1 MFVALESKEGGAILQ
16 AFDYAAARSVD
27 EAVSLLAQHGDQAR
41 VLAGGTDVIVQVRE
55 GRRQLRLLVDIKGIP
70 EANQLSHHPTQG
82 LTIGAAVPCYKIYE
96 NQDIAAAYPG
106 LIDAVSLV
114 GGIQIQGRASV
125 GGNLCNASPAAD
137 TIPALIVHRAMCE
150 IAGPHGRREV
160 AVEQFCTGPGRTVLE
175 SGEFLV
181 ALRIPAPPP
190 NFGAQYLRFIPRNE
204 MDIAVVGAGAS
215 VVLNGEHTSFVS
227 ARVALGAVAPTPLLV
242 EGAAAVL
249 AGKPVSDDTIQQAA
263 EAAQAAARPIDD
275 MRGTAQ
281 YRRHLVGV
289 LTRRALRGAIQRA
302 KER

>member
-1 MFVALESKEGGAILQ
+1 LQ

-27 EAVSLLAQHGDQAR
+27 EAVSLLAQQGDQAR
-41 VLAGGTDVIVQVRE
+41 VLAGGTDIIVQVRE
-55 GRRQLRLLVDIKGIP
+55 GRRKVATLVDIKSIP
-70 EANQLSHHPTQG
+70 EANHLTFDATQG
-82 LTIGAAVPCYKIYE
+82 LTIGAAVPCYQIYGH
-96 NQDIAAAYPG
+96 QDIAAAYPG

-137 TIPALIVHRAMCE
+137 TIPALIVHNAICV
-150 IAGPHGRREV
+150 IAGPNGRREIP
-160 AVEQFCTGPGRTVLE
+160 VEQFCTGPGRTALQD
-175 SGEFLV
+175 GEFLV
-181 ALRIPAPPP
+181 ALRMPPP
-190 NFGAQYLRFIPRNE
+190 PANFGAQYLRFIPRNE

-215 VVLNGEHTSFVS
+215 VELNRDHSAFVS
-227 ARVALGAVAPTPLLV
+227 GRVALGAVAPTPLLV
-242 EGAAAVL
+242 DTAAAAL

-275 MRGTAQ
+275 MRGTAA

>member
-1 MFVALESKEGGAILQ
+1 MIVTSSKEGGGFLQ

-27 EAVSLLAQHGDQAR
+27 EAVSLLAQQGDQAR
-41 VLAGGTDVIVQVRE
+41 VLAGGTDIIVQVRE
-55 GRRQLRLLVDIKGIP
+55 GRRKVATLVDIKGIS
-70 EANQLSHHPTQG
+70 EVNQLTYDATQG
-82 LTIGAAVPCYKIYE
+82 LTIGAAVPCYRIYGH
-96 NQDIAAAYPG
+96 QDVAAAYPG

-137 TIPALIVHRAMCE
+137 TIPALIVHSAVCV
-150 IAGPHGRREV
+150 IAGPNGRREIP
-160 AVEQFCTGPGRTVLE
+160 VEQFCTGPGRTALQN
-175 SGEFLV
+175 GEFLV
-181 ALRIPAPPP
+181 ALRMPPPPP

-215 VVLNGEHTSFVS
+215 VVLNRDHSAFAS

-242 EGAAAVL
+242 DTAATAL

-263 EAAQAAARPIDD
+263 EAAQAVARPIDD
-275 MRGTAQ
+275 MRGTVQ